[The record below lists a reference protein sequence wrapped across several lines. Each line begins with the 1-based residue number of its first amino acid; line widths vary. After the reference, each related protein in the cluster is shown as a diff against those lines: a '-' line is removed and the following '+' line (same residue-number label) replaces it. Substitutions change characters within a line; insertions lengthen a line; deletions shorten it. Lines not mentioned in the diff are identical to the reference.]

1 VSRSVTFKFRLFVA
15 GDTQNSAEAL
25 DNLTALCKAHLAG
38 HYEIEVVDVFRD
50 SQRARADGIRMTPAL
65 VKFAPIPEQRII
77 GTLSDTAHVLRML
90 GLEVSAA

>member
-1 VSRSVTFKFRLFVA
+1 MSRSVTFKFRLFVA
-15 GDTQNSAEAL
+15 GDTQNSADAL

-65 VKFAPIPEQRII
+65 VKFAPSPEQRII
-77 GTLSDTAHVLRML
+77 GTLSDTAHGLRIL

>member
-1 VSRSVTFKFRLFVA
+1 MSRSVTFKFRLFVA
-15 GDTQNSAEAL
+15 GDTQNSADAL

-65 VKFAPIPEQRII
+65 VKFAPSPEQRII
-77 GTLSDTAHVLRML
+77 GTLSDTTHVLRIL

>member
-1 VSRSVTFKFRLFVA
+1 MRRSVTFKFRLFVA
-15 GDTQNSAEAL
+15 GDTQNSADAL

-65 VKFAPIPEQRII
+65 VKFAPSPEQRII
-77 GTLSDTAHVLRML
+77 GTLSDTAHVLRIL
-90 GLEVSAA
+90 GLAVSAA